1 MAAVGGSVIGL
12 GNIWRFPYIAG
23 ENGGAAFILIY
34 LTTSFLISIPIMLS
48 EFSIGRATRRNSKRA
63 FGKLTSNK
71 RWSLVG
77 MMGILTAFII
87 LSFYCVVGGWAFKFL
102 EEALSN
108 QFAGQSSDALSAAFN
123 GYVASGWR
131 PITWTVVFIVAS
143 SMILRWGVHRGI
155 ERTNKILMPL
165 LFVLLVLL
173 AINSLTLPGIREGVS
188 FLLKPDFS
196 KISGAT
202 VLQAMGQSFFSMSL
216 GMGAMIT
223 YGSYMR
229 KQENM
234 MKVAATVA
242 LSDIT
247 IAILSGIAI
256 FPAVF
261 SFGINPSAGPELVFL
276 TLPNVFARM
285 AGGYFLAIIF
295 FSLLCMAAITSSISL
310 FEVVVAYLSEEMRMS
325 RNVAISVMTG
335 VVILTSSLCAMSMIP
350 DSALVVQNQSLFD
363 LFDNLSSNILLPL
376 GGLLIVIFAGWVY
389 APERLR
395 SEMTSEGVF
404 GTRIY
409 PMIRLLIRYVVP
421 VVIALLFL
429 SLTGII
435 KL

>member
-1 MAAVGGSVIGL
+1 
-12 GNIWRFPYIAG
+12 
-23 ENGGAAFILIY
+23 
-34 LTTSFLISIPIMLS
+34 
-48 EFSIGRATRRNSKRA
+48 
-63 FGKLTSNK
+63 
-71 RWSLVG
+71 
-77 MMGILTAFII
+77 
-87 LSFYCVVGGWAFKFL
+87 
-102 EEALSN
+102 
-108 QFAGQSSDALSAAFN
+108 
-123 GYVASGWR
+123 
-131 PITWTVVFIVAS
+131 
-143 SMILRWGVHRGI
+143 MILRWGVHRGI